1 MWLATADSSEDP
13 EHSTSLSCLQTRA
26 WRGPLPTGVGVR
38 VRVLPRA
45 EAHQPRGPS
54 LLISSPFWLP
64 VPMSP
69 ASFLAHTPGP

>member
-1 MWLATADSSEDP
+1 MPA
-13 EHSTSLSCLQTRA
+13 
-26 WRGPLPTGVGVR
+26 GVGVR
-38 VRVLPRA
+38 VRDLPRA

-69 ASFLAHTPGP
+69 ASFLAHTHGPVRLGNESGVSEVPRIIHFDG